1 MTVREIRGHL
11 QELYGVEVSPD
22 LISRVTDAVLEEV
35 RDWQN
40 RPLDAVYPVA
50 RRAIDPLD
58 QSLFRLALRR
68 APGQDPRCCAGPSRQ
83 WRGVSRRSLVKNKA
97 VYVALA
103 ITCEGDKEVLGL
115 WIEQTEGAKFCPR
128 A

>member
-1 MTVREIRGHL
+1 
-11 QELYGVEVSPD
+11 
-22 LISRVTDAVLEEV
+22 LIH
-35 RDWQN
+35 WIN
-40 RPLDAVYPVA
+40 RSSG
-50 RRAIDPLD
+50 
-58 QSLFRLALRR
+58 SLFDALRVKIR
-68 APGQDPRCCAGPSRQ
+68 DAAPAPGQDPRCCAGPSRQ